1 MTNYVDFYEC
11 LFRRAEKNGSES
23 ITKEFEKQMKKSKKD
38 YYTLTAITVA
48 VNSLNWYHYKYKNN
62 ELTELY
68 ANLYYKARE
77 ISYER
82 LKDDE
87 EALSFYFGYID

>member
-1 MTNYVDFYEC
+1 MTNFINIFEWM
-11 LFRRAEKNGSES
+11 FRNEEINGSES
-23 ITKEFEKQMKKSKKD
+23 ITKKFEKEMKNINKD
-38 YYTLTAITVA
+38 YLALTAITVA
-48 VNSLNWYHYKYKNN
+48 VNNLNWYHYKYKNN

-68 ANLYYKARE
+68 AKLYYKARE
-77 ISYER
+77 LSYER